1 MRDPRLA
8 PFRSPLAAFAL
19 FLALQAASGA
29 ALFAGKVGPGAAR
42 IATYYRGSAD
52 GFRPPPTLAGLLE
65 VAVPHLVAIPLV
77 LFVALHLL
85 GLASAVRRRPLSLL
99 AGLGFGCALLGVGA
113 AFGIRFLWPGL
124 AWAKIG
130 AFVGLEVSIAV
141 QLGLLATLFLPGR
154 RARAGGSAAT
164 GAPGRATAPVMA
176 SADRGGSGRAA
187 TATPAPGFEP

>member
-29 ALFAGKVGPGAAR
+29 ALFAGKLGPSAAR
-42 IATYYRGSAD
+42 IAVYYRGSPD
-52 GFRPPPTLAGLLE
+52 LFRPARTLAGLLE

-77 LFVALHLL
+77 LFVALHLV
-85 GLASAVRRRPLSLL
+85 GLAGAVRRRPLALL
-99 AGLGFGCALLGVGA
+99 AGLGFGCALLGVVA

-124 AWAKIG
+124 AWAKIA
-130 AFVGLEVSIAV
+130 AFVGLEASIAV

-154 RARAGGSAAT
+154 RAPADGSASMGAAGRATPAVRASAGRGGSDRAAT
-164 GAPGRATAPVMA
+164 G
-176 SADRGGSGRAA
+176 
-187 TATPAPGFEP
+187 TPAPGFEP